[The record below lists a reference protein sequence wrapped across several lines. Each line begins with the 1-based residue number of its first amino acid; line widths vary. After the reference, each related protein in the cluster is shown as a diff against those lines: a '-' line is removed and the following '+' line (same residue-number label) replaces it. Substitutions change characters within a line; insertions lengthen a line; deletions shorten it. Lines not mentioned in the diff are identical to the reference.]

1 MLVSPR
7 SSAGATTAARSPACC
22 ASPALLRRNRASSA
36 SRRGVLLSGAGVFLL
51 NLPFTFG
58 DEALAAE
65 PSKSKRGLARYI
77 RRKDTTSID
86 QYRSDVVEA
95 KTQVGGLVEL
105 VKNDDYE
112 SGRKLL
118 REGTFKT
125 FRNSVRAIVTFRDL
139 NKAPPVPIQDVF
151 QPLETIDSLML
162 ANYLL
167 SEKEDEAS
175 KGELEETRA
184 KIFDAIDTFQQVTQ
198 NLIEI

>member
-36 SRRGVLLSGAGVFLL
+36 SRRGVLLSGSGVFL
-51 NLPFTFG
+51 LPFTFG

-65 PSKSKRGLARYI
+65 SSKSKRGLARYI

-151 QPLETIDSLML
+151 QPLETIDSLLL

>member
-51 NLPFTFG
+51 PFG

-139 NKAPPVPIQDVF
+139 KKAPPVPIQDVF

>member
-51 NLPFTFG
+51 PFGAFG